1 MASNRYPALQGYA
14 NITRL
19 LALLVAGL
27 IGLLGI
33 VGALAIVRT
42 SPTAAISGA
51 AVALALAWLVYVA
64 IGASGDFAQLLI
76 DLEQHARKV
85 ADEPSRREAAAPAVS
100 ASRPIP

>member
-27 IGLLGI
+27 VGLLGI
-33 VGALAIVRT
+33 VGALASMKA
-42 SPTAAISGA
+42 SPIAAIFGA
-51 AVALALAWLVYVA
+51 AVALAFAWLVYVA

-85 ADEPSRREAAAPAVS
+85 ADEPSQGEAAAPPVPV
-100 ASRPIP
+100 SRPIP

>member
-19 LALLVAGL
+19 LALLVAGVVAM
-27 IGLLGI
+27 LGI
-33 VGALAIVRT
+33 AGALASMKA
-42 SPTAAISGA
+42 SPIAAMFGA

-76 DLEQHARKV
+76 DLEQHARRV
-85 ADEPSRREAAAPAVS
+85 ADGSSRGEAS
-100 ASRPIP
+100 ASAASIPRTIP